1 MILYQLKCSC
11 GKIVERK
18 ADMAL
23 PTVTE
28 RVAVLKKKLCP
39 NCGPSGKIK
48 LWGQRF
54 RKDWGSKTK
63 NKRKK

>member
-18 ADMAL
+18 ADTKL
-23 PTVTE
+23 PTVAE
-28 RVAVLKKKLCP
+28 RVAVLKKKPCP
-39 NCGPSGKIK
+39 ACSPCGKMK

-54 RKDWGSKTK
+54 RKDWGTK
-63 NKRKK
+63 NRRKK

>member
-28 RVAVLKKKLCP
+28 RVAVLKKKPCP
-39 NCGPSGKIK
+39 SCGPTGRMR

-54 RKDWGSKTK
+54 RKDWGNKTR
-63 NKRKK
+63 NRRK

>member
-18 ADMAL
+18 ADMKL
-23 PTVTE
+23 PSVTE
-28 RVAVLKKKLCP
+28 RVEVCKRKLCP
-39 NCGPSGKIK
+39 KCNAFPRQMK

-54 RKDWGSKTK
+54 RKDWGTK
-63 NKRKK
+63 NRRKK

>member
-18 ADMAL
+18 ADMDL
-23 PTVTE
+23 PTVAE
-28 RVAVLKKKLCP
+28 RVCLCKKKPCP
-39 NCGPSGKIK
+39 ACGPCGKMK

-54 RKDWGSKTK
+54 RKDWGSKTRSR
-63 NKRKK
+63 RK

>member
-18 ADMAL
+18 ADMTL
-23 PTVTE
+23 STVTE
-28 RVAVLKKKLCP
+28 RVSLCKKKPCP
-39 NCGPSGKIK
+39 NCGLAGRMR

-54 RKDWGSKTK
+54 RKDWGSKIR
-63 NKRKK
+63 NRRK